1 MNNLSYNDNSPGH
14 IHPLSSVINWDV
26 EFSFNHSNVP
36 KSNKSSF
43 RNYRSPGL
51 VYSYIQPLYCR
62 ESSQYCRRSPPSR
75 SRGPARRSSR
85 GTPELTAGRQRTYDP
100 GYSGGHSGR
109 QTCDSRNSKLVA
121 EVNWNEIL
129 VCLLLYLV
137 W

>member
-1 MNNLSYNDNSPGH
+1 MNNFSYNDNSPGISPQFRH
-14 IHPLSSVINWDV
+14 VGKLN
-26 EFSFNHSNVP
+26 SFLTIQTYLKPTSP
-36 KSNKSSF
+36 FF